1 MSAVVVMVGILIL
14 LFSISIFIAPATLQ
28 RLLQVF
34 MERRWWHYAMAIRI
48 VIGILFLIAAP
59 DTHAPSVV
67 RALGIIFILAGA
79 AIPIMGVARIERLV
93 HWWLAR
99 SEGTFRVWAIVAAGF
114 GMLIMWS
121 GQ

>member
-1 MSAVVVMVGILIL
+1 MSAIVVMVGLLIL
-14 LFSISIFIAPATLQ
+14 LLSISIFISPAKLK
-28 RLLQVF
+28 RLLRIF
-34 MERRWWHYAMAIRI
+34 MERRWWHFASAIRI
-48 VIGILFLIAAP
+48 VIGILFLVAAP

-67 RALGIIFILAGA
+67 RALGIMFILAGA

-99 SEGTFRVWAIVAAGF
+99 SESTFRLWAIAAAGF